1 MDPLIEKEIMQNHN
15 QADAFISLFFAG
27 LDAVCYIIILTLF
40 GCEFKGICS
49 PKQKLSLLIILDA
62 ILRIINMYTDE
73 YSKHWFKEIFLSS
86 FVTAQFYIIV
96 SCLNDIFTDKGNEAG
111 LENDLE
117 IKNLNL
123 ITTLFFPL
131 VFSFK
136 GLLFSYKLLSA
147 LQYICI
153 MVSVYYLSKQIGN
166 KIELFLSNIS
176 KKNPSFIGEN
186 FMNNLPFFISIYF
199 ILNYGFE
206 LCSLLVDHK
215 LYASYMIM
223 LCKIFKEVGKYLVF
237 LLLIVINHTFMKY
250 IQDNDFGFS
259 SSSFSTDHKSKDN
272 ERTRVTIYK
281 DEDEYDDA

>member
-86 FVTAQFYIIV
+86 FVTSQFYIIV

-136 GLLFSYKLLSA
+136 GLLFFYKLLSA

-153 MVSVYYLSKQIGN
+153 EHRRLAQLAPESAGALGGVGAREGVNLQRHPGAKPFRVGVLHHVVAQQI
-166 KIELFLSNIS
+166 
-176 KKNPSFIGEN
+176 
-186 FMNNLPFFISIYF
+186 
-199 ILNYGFE
+199 
-206 LCSLLVDHK
+206 SLLD
-215 LYASYMIM
+215 
-223 LCKIFKEVGKYLVF
+223 F
-237 LLLIVINHTFMKY
+237 IVVARHRHTRQHVLPLGDVPIN
-250 IQDNDFGFS
+250 
-259 SSSFSTDHKSKDN
+259 
-272 ERTRVTIYK
+272 
-281 DEDEYDDA
+281 